1 MTMDH
6 NDLFSDGKQA
16 QGSQMTQGKE
26 GTKLR
31 LESRTHNKKI
41 MFKSL
46 SFVMMVKKASL
57 WHEYVF

>member
-16 QGSQMTQGKE
+16 QGSQVTQGKE
-26 GTKLR
+26 GRKLS
-31 LESRTHNKKI
+31 LESRTHKKI
-41 MFKSL
+41 IFKSL